1 MPWLKS
7 GDILTPQNHSSR
19 RAAAGF
25 LKPKLSSVI
34 RGLNRNMPFTD
45 DIFISYAH
53 IDDRPLDDV
62 KGWVTTLHERLNDR
76 LAMLLG
82 SELKI
87 WWDQREQANQYLIGM
102 IGERVSNTLLL
113 VSIVTP
119 RYVNSTWCRAE
130 VREFCERADQT
141 GGIVIANQPR
151 VFKVIKTPVRDEHQ
165 PEELNGLLSYDFF
178 EVDANDN
185 PREFRQEIGA
195 NKDLKYW
202 AVFEDL
208 AQGIKRAIESARPQ
222 DQEQKRPDDLPLAKK
237 VYLAQTTVDLRDER
251 DRIKREL
258 LQRGFFVLPDRDLPI
273 DTAAEFEPAVRE
285 EIKRCALS
293 VHLIG
298 ASYGSI
304 PDGEEERSIVRWQSE
319 IAEEQTQSDPK
330 FVRLIWMPPGL
341 LAKGTRH
348 TKLLEDL
355 RTNLRAGSEL
365 LETPIEDLKTRI
377 LEKLSPSPTP
387 TQPAATNGDNKLTRV
402 YLIHDNR
409 DSDEVKPIDD
419 FLFDQGFEVIRS
431 INEGEQSLISQY
443 HRENLLECDATLIY
457 YGNGS
462 ELWLRSKL
470 WDLQKAPG
478 WGRARPMKAKAVYVS
493 APVTTSK
500 QSFRT
505 REVPLVM
512 QNFGGFSPNTLQP
525 FVQAL
530 KNGG

>member
-1 MPWLKS
+1 
-7 GDILTPQNHSSR
+7 
-19 RAAAGF
+19 
-25 LKPKLSSVI
+25 
-34 RGLNRNMPFTD
+34 MPFTD

-62 KGWVTTLHERLNDR
+62 RGWVTTLHERLSDR

-87 WWDQREQANQYLIGM
+87 WWDQREQDNKYLVGM
-102 IGERVSNTLLL
+102 IGERVSNTLLM

-119 RYVNSTWCRAE
+119 RYINSDWCRAE
-130 VREFCERADQT
+130 VREFCQRADQT

-151 VFKVIKTPVRDEHQ
+151 VFKVVKTPGHTEQ
-165 PEELNGLLSYDFF
+165 EPEELNGLLSYDFF
-178 EVDANDN
+178 EVDENGNA
-185 PREFRQEIGA
+185 REFRQEIGA

-202 AVFEDL
+202 ARFEDL
-208 AQGIKRAIESARPQ
+208 AQGIKRAIESARPP
-222 DQEQKRPDDLPLAKK
+222 EEEHTAAPDLPLAKK

-258 LQRGFFVLPDRDLPI
+258 LQRGFYVLPDRDLPI
-273 DTAAEFEPAVRE
+273 DSATEFEAAVRE
-285 EIKRCALS
+285 DIKRCVLS

-298 ASYGSI
+298 ESYGSI
-304 PDGEEERSIVRWQSE
+304 PDGEEERSVIRWQSD
-319 IAEEQTQSDPK
+319 IAVEQMKADPK

-341 LAKGTRH
+341 TPKGTRH
-348 TKLLEDL
+348 AKLLEDL
-355 RTNLRAGSEL
+355 RTNLSAGSEL

-377 LEKLSPSPTP
+377 LEKLNP
-387 TQPAATNGDNKLTRV
+387 PAAPAQTVPSNGDDPLTRV
-402 YLIHDNR
+402 YLIYDNR
-409 DSDEVKPIDD
+409 DSTEVKPIDD
-419 FLFDQGFEVIRS
+419 YLYDEGFEVIRS
-431 INEGEQSLISQY
+431 INEGEQSMISQY

-457 YGNGS
+457 YGNGN

-478 WGRARPMKAKAVYVS
+478 WGRTRPMKAKGLYVS
-493 APVTTSK
+493 APQTPSK
-500 QSFRT
+500 ESFRT
-505 REVPLVM
+505 REVKLVM
-512 QNFGGFSPNTLQP
+512 ENFNGFSPDTLQP

>member
-1 MPWLKS
+1 
-7 GDILTPQNHSSR
+7 
-19 RAAAGF
+19 
-25 LKPKLSSVI
+25 
-34 RGLNRNMPFTD
+34 MPFTD
-45 DIFISYAH
+45 DLFISYAH

-62 KGWVTTLHERLNDR
+62 NGWVTTLHERLNDR

-87 WWDQREQANQYLIGM
+87 WWDQREQANQYLVGM
-102 IGERVSNTLLL
+102 IGERVSNTLLM

-119 RYVNSTWCRAE
+119 RYVNSDWCRAE

-141 GGIVIANQPR
+141 GGIVIGNQPR
-151 VFKVIKTPVRDEHQ
+151 VFKVIKTPVQTEHE
-165 PEELNGLLSYDFF
+165 PEQLEGLLSYDFF
-178 EVDANDN
+178 ELDANGN
-185 PREFRQEIGA
+185 PREFRQEVGA

-202 AVFEDL
+202 ARFEDL
-208 AQGIKRAIESARPQ
+208 AQGIKRAIESARPKEE
-222 DQEQKRPDDLPLAKK
+222 EQPHPEDLPLSKK
-237 VYLAQTTVDLRDER
+237 VYLAQTTIDLRDER

-258 LQRGFFVLPDRDLPI
+258 LQRGFYVLPDRDLPI
-273 DTAAEFEPAVRE
+273 DSATDFEAAVRD
-285 EIKRCALS
+285 EIKRCVLS

-304 PDGEEERSIVRWQSE
+304 PDGEEERSIVRWQSD
-319 IAEEQTQSDPK
+319 IAAEQTQSDPK

-341 LAKGTRH
+341 EAKGARH
-348 TKLLEDL
+348 GKLLEDL
-355 RTNLRAGSEL
+355 RTKLTTGSEL

-377 LEKLSPSPTP
+377 LEKLSPPATP
-387 TQPAATNGDNKLTRV
+387 AQPSSSNGDNKLTRV

-409 DSDEVKPIDD
+409 DGDEVKPIDD
-419 FLFDQGFEVIRS
+419 YLFDQGFEVIRS
-431 INEGEQSLISQY
+431 INEGDQSLISQY
-443 HRENLLECDATLIY
+443 HRENLLECDATLIF
-457 YGNGS
+457 YGNGN

-493 APVTTSK
+493 APVTSSK
-500 QSFRT
+500 QTFRT

-512 QNFGGFSPNTLQP
+512 QNFSTFSPNTLQP

>member
-1 MPWLKS
+1 
-7 GDILTPQNHSSR
+7 
-19 RAAAGF
+19 
-25 LKPKLSSVI
+25 
-34 RGLNRNMPFTD
+34 MPFTD

-62 KGWVTTLHERLNDR
+62 KGWVSTLHERLNDR

-82 SELKI
+82 SELNI

-102 IGERVSNTLLL
+102 IGERVSNTLLM

-119 RYVNSTWCRAE
+119 RYVNSDWCRAE

-141 GGIVIANQPR
+141 GGIVIGNQPR
-151 VFKVIKTPVRDEHQ
+151 VFKVIKTPVHAEHE
-165 PEELNGLLSYDFF
+165 PGELNGLLSYDFF
-178 EVDANDN
+178 ELDENGN
-185 PREFRQEIGA
+185 PREFRQEVGA

-202 AVFEDL
+202 ARFEDL
-208 AQGIKRAIESARPQ
+208 AQGIKRAIESARPKEE
-222 DQEQKRPDDLPLAKK
+222 EQTPADNLPLSKK
-237 VYLAQTTVDLRDER
+237 VYLAQATVDLRDER

-258 LQRGFFVLPDRDLPI
+258 LQRGFYVLPDRDLPI
-273 DTAAEFEPAVRE
+273 DSAVDFEAVVRE
-285 EIKRCALS
+285 EIKRCVLS

-319 IAEEQTQSDPK
+319 IAAEQTQTDPK
-330 FVRLIWMPPGL
+330 FVRLIWMPAGL
-341 LAKGTRH
+341 EAKGARH
-348 TKLLEDL
+348 AKLLEDL
-355 RTNLRAGSEL
+355 RTNLTTGSEL
-365 LETPIEDLKTRI
+365 LETPIEDLKSRI
-377 LEKLSPSPTP
+377 LEKLNPPATSP
-387 TQPAATNGDNKLTRV
+387 QPNSSNGDNKLTRV
-402 YLIHDNR
+402 YLIYDNR
-409 DSDEVKPIDD
+409 DGDEVKPIDD
-419 FLFDQGFEVIRS
+419 YLFDQGFEVIRS
-431 INEGEQSLISQY
+431 INEGEQTLISQY
-443 HRENLLECDATLIY
+443 HRENLLECDATLIF
-457 YGNGS
+457 YGNGN

-493 APVTTSK
+493 APLTTSK

-512 QNFGGFSPNTLQP
+512 QNFGGFSPNALQP